1 MDAVLG
7 WVVREAGAEAQP
19 PPARPERRLRV
30 RALDVALL
38 VLSAAP
44 ALVLA
49 A

>member
-1 MDAVLG
+1 M
-7 WVVREAGAEAQP
+7 REAGAETQP
-19 PPARPERRLRV
+19 PPARPERRLRI

-38 VLSAAP
+38 VLAAAP